1 MYGNSKSDGDLG
13 QSDRETSRRD
23 FLRKA
28 GNLGVASLAG
38 AAALVANAE
47 EFDAKTTWAEWFQ
60 GAYRL
65 MTDKEKKE
73 SIARL
78 EKRYSAQYGKKVV
91 VDDAPPIENVL
102 FGYALNIQKCIGC
115 RRCVKAC
122 VVENNQ

>member
-1 MYGNSKSDGDLG
+1 MYGNSKSDGGLG
-13 QSDRETSRRD
+13 QSDRGASRRD

-78 EKRYSAQYGKKVV
+78 EKRYSAQYGKKPLLWWCPAR
-91 VDDAPPIENVL
+91 D
-102 FGYALNIQKCIGC
+102 
-115 RRCVKAC
+115 
-122 VVENNQ
+122 